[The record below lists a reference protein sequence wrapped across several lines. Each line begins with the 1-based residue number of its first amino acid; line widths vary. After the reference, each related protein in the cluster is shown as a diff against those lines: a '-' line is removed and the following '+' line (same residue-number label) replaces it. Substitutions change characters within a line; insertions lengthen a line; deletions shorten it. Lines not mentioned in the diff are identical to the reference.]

1 MFVPTPAGGECA
13 SARRR
18 QRRIKLPDSY
28 AMAHT
33 IATKTTMMV
42 DATKQSLV
50 SAAAAPAALAALART
65 CAPWQWRDCSP
76 RPAPMPTRSRA
87 RATYMVQPSGG
98 WQASWRS
105 PSQDSKAQ
113 PLHSSPSCSLQVAAG
128 GCSGGGGCGSCD
140 KICDAS
146 SAHPCTTSMHLPAN
160 LKESQTV
167 KSRDGRAAVRSRPAP
182 SAPMLLPPRCR
193 WASDGHSGS
202 TAASRPAPSSPMPL

>member
-65 CAPWQWRDCSP
+65 CAPWQWRDSSP

-113 PLHSSPSCSLQVAAG
+113 PLHSSPSSSLQVAAG
-128 GCSGGGGCGSCD
+128 VCCRGGGCGSCD
-140 KICDAS
+140 GICDAS
-146 SAHPCTTSMHLPAN
+146 SPVHNSMHLPAN

-167 KSRDGRAAVRSRPAP
+167 KLRDGRAAVRSRPAP
-182 SAPMLLPPRCR
+182 SAPRRL
-193 WASDGHSGS
+193 
-202 TAASRPAPSSPMPL
+202 

>member
-113 PLHSSPSCSLQVAAG
+113 PLHSSPSSSLQVAAG
-128 GCSGGGGCGSCD
+128 GCCGGGGCGSCD
-140 KICDAS
+140 GICDAS
-146 SAHPCTTSMHLPAN
+146 SAHPCTT
-160 LKESQTV
+160 QCI
-167 KSRDGRAAVRSRPAP
+167 
-182 SAPMLLPPRCR
+182 CR
-193 WASDGHSGS
+193 R
-202 TAASRPAPSSPMPL
+202 T